1 MQTTQ
6 TRNRRK
12 RNVKKKTERR
22 ERGGVQKR
30 GRERRSSFF
39 VRRVCFLFFFFFSA
53 SSISSQL
60 DLHKI
65 LKPQPRR
72 FRLLPPALPPS
83 APLSTPSRWPS
94 LSPPRAACPRAAL
107 VSNETARGSGGRLDE
122 NEFFSLSLL
131 APLASLCL
139 ALLSA
144 FSLLLPSPSSF
155 ELTFLRLPPL
165 ASTPHPHALPTPNS
179 LAQVRRPG
187 RPPHRRQGLRQ
198 VRKGAESPLATSRR
212 GGTKPLVFF
221 ALVVVDWSRAASFF
235 GAAACSLPY
244 PVASLLCSEDNILQH
259 AFRSLRGSIS
269 SPCRLRRAELA

>member
-107 VSNETARGSGGRLDE
+107 VRNETARGSEGGSMRIEKSASFPSPRLP
-122 NEFFSLSLL
+122 LPL
-131 APLASLCL
+131 APLGLC
-139 ALLSA
+139 
-144 FSLLLPSPSSF
+144 FSCFHPPPPQAHAGSKIDSRLLP
-155 ELTFLRLPPL
+155 PPPPP
-165 ASTPHPHALPTPNS
+165 TPHS

-187 RPPHRRQGLRQ
+187 CPPHCRQGLRQ
-198 VRKGAESPLATSRR
+198 VRKMAESPRVTSRR
-212 GGTKPLVFF
+212 GGRAIGFF
-221 ALVVVDWSRAASFF
+221 ALVVCRRLVLSGFF
-235 GAAACSLPY
+235 SGRRLCFPY
-244 PVASLLCSEDNILQH
+244 PVASVSALGARHLPRAYRC
-259 AFRSLRGSIS
+259 RRGSIS
-269 SPCRLRRAELA
+269 SPCRLRGAELA